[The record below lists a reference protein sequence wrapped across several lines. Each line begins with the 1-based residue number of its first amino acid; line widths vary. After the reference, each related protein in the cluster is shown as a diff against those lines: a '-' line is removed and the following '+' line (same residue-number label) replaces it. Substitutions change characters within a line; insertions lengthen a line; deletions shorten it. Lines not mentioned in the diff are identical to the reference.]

1 MIILLYVLNLQVS
14 KKYSCWNEINS
25 ILNETYFL
33 RTFTISIEAYTFY
46 YSKKLSLFLFDN
58 SQKRNNTKALKYT
71 GFMRGKKVVFIRLF
85 YCLFGQISWI
95 G

>member
-14 KKYSCWNEINS
+14 KSYSCWNESYN
-25 ILNETYFL
+25 ILA
-33 RTFTISIEAYTFY
+33 IEA
-46 YSKKLSLFLFDN
+46 SKKVSMFLFDN
-58 SQKRNNTKALKYT
+58 SQKSNNTKALKYT